1 MPYAGGMD
9 ERTSIDE
16 FADSY
21 VSSLCEISPLFASST
36 GLKKTGGLD
45 DFSPEGIHR
54 YIDLDRSTLK
64 ALESMEP
71 QTDDEWVT
79 KAAMTERLE
88 SGLATADEMI
98 GELNVIASPIQDIRD
113 SFDLMDRETEEDW
126 ELIRERVAA
135 IPTALRQ
142 YREALS
148 WRHDKGAPFPA
159 RQVQA
164 CIRQAQQV
172 ATSGSLLELEEHDVD
187 THAARSAFASLAEFL
202 STLPQTD
209 VDGVGRERYAPHLKY
224 FLCSDVDIDETFEW
238 ADEELKS
245 IISEQEETAATLFG
259 RGTTVREAIER
270 LNSDPARQIH
280 GRENLREWMQKT
292 ADDAVAGVLS
302 EFDIPEP
309 LRRIDARVLY
319 PGTGGIYYTQP
330 SEDLSRPGQMWWS
343 VPEGVDTF
351 NTWLEKTTVYHEG
364 VPGHHLQIGTAVAAT
379 HLNTWRRAAAWVSG
393 HGEGWALYAE
403 RLMADLG
410 FLDDPADYFGMLDSQ
425 RLRAAR
431 VRLDIGVHV
440 MGWTAEQAW
449 EFLTENVAMDRSF
462 LAFELDRYLG
472 WPGQAPSYKIGQ
484 RLWEAERDAAL
495 ARGESLRDFHSR
507 ALALGTLGLDVLHDA
522 LSR

>member
-1 MPYAGGMD
+1 MS
-9 ERTSIDE
+9 EQSIDS

-21 VSSLCEISPLFASST
+21 VDSFCAISPLFASSA
-36 GLKKTGGLD
+36 GLAKTGALD
-45 DFSPEGIHR
+45 NFSPDGVQEA
-54 YIDLDRSTLK
+54 IDLDTSTLA
-64 ALESMEP
+64 ALATMEP
-71 QTDDEWVT
+71 KTDDEWVT

-88 SGLATADEMI
+88 SWLAISRDDI
-98 GELNVIASPIQDIRD
+98 GGLNVIASPIQDIRD
-113 SFDLMDRETEEDW
+113 SFDLMERETEEDW
-126 ELIRERVAA
+126 ELIRERAAA

-142 YREALS
+142 YREGLS

-159 RQVQA
+159 RQVRA
-164 CIRQAQQV
+164 CITQAEQI
-172 ATSGSLLELEEHDVD
+172 ATGGVLVELEDHDID
-187 THAARSAFASLAEFL
+187 THAARAAFASLAEFL
-202 STLPQTD
+202 GTLPTTD
-209 VDGVGRERYAPHLKY
+209 VDAVGRERYEGHLAY
-224 FLCSDVDIDETFEW
+224 FLGSKVDIDETFDW
-238 ADEELKS
+238 AEDELAS

-259 RGTTVREAIER
+259 PGTTIAEAIDR
-270 LNSDPARQIH
+270 LNSDPERQIH
-280 GRENLREWMQKT
+280 GRENLRAWMQKT
-292 ADDAVAGVLS
+292 ADEAVEGVLS
-302 EFDIPEP
+302 EFDIPQP
-309 LRRIDARVLY
+309 LRRIDARVLH

-330 SEDLSRPGQMWWS
+330 SDDLTRPGQMWWS

-364 VPGHHLQIGTAVAAT
+364 VPGHHLQIGTAVASE

-431 VRLDIGVHV
+431 VRVDIGVHV
-440 MGWTAEQAW
+440 KGWTAEQAW
-449 EFLTENVAMDRSF
+449 DFLTENVAMDRSF

-495 ARGESLRDFHSR
+495 ARGESRRDFHSR
-507 ALALGTLGLDVLHDA
+507 ALALGTLGLDVLHEA